1 MVETLVLF
9 QVIQSSPNRDQLK
22 AHLKPPPSL
31 LARGDGA
38 FTTSKSGGRTLTTV
52 KPQKT
57 QQVIQHNKQAPNK
70 TQAVMLRHVFATA
83 RQATSTEVTESTPIA
98 QLGSTTSN
106 NFGQYILVQRTG
118 VGDGA
123 PRASSAPPLPP
134 QIAGMGVGVHLVRGR
149 PASAGEGSH
158 QAVTLKA
165 RGADSRVTGGAEP
178 GAPGMIISGDPPP
191 PCECN
196 MRGAM
201 VICRQC
207 GAFCHDDC
215 IGPQR
220 ICATCLIR

>member
-1 MVETLVLF
+1 MIEMLKFNLFFQWKVILQMHYLIRMKIVL
-9 QVIQSSPNRDQLK
+9 Q
-22 AHLKPPPSL
+22 
-31 LARGDGA
+31 
-38 FTTSKSGGRTLTTV
+38 
-52 KPQKT
+52 
-57 QQVIQHNKQAPNK
+57 
-70 TQAVMLRHVFATA
+70 
-83 RQATSTEVTESTPIA
+83 VTESNAVTQIN
-98 QLGSTTSN
+98 SN
-106 NFGQYILVQRTG
+106 GNGGLGQYILVQRTG
-118 VGDGA
+118 VGDSA

-165 RGADSRVTGGAEP
+165 RGALDGRGGGGAEP
-178 GAPGMIISGDPPP
+178 GAPGVIMGGDPPP
-191 PCECN
+191 PWECN

>member
-1 MVETLVLF
+1 M
-9 QVIQSSPNRDQLK
+9 
-22 AHLKPPPSL
+22 
-31 LARGDGA
+31 
-38 FTTSKSGGRTLTTV
+38 
-52 KPQKT
+52 
-57 QQVIQHNKQAPNK
+57 
-70 TQAVMLRHVFATA
+70 
-83 RQATSTEVTESTPIA
+83 
-98 QLGSTTSN
+98 
-106 NFGQYILVQRTG
+106 
-118 VGDGA
+118 
-123 PRASSAPPLPP
+123 
-134 QIAGMGVGVHLVRGR
+134 HLVRGR

-165 RGADSRVTGGAEP
+165 RGASDGRGGGAEP
-178 GAPGMIISGDPPP
+178 GAPGVIMGGAPPMMGEGSSGAGFTGGACMDSMGIRGIRQTNHVHIPTENTARPSQ

>member
-1 MVETLVLF
+1 M
-9 QVIQSSPNRDQLK
+9 
-22 AHLKPPPSL
+22 
-31 LARGDGA
+31 
-38 FTTSKSGGRTLTTV
+38 
-52 KPQKT
+52 
-57 QQVIQHNKQAPNK
+57 
-70 TQAVMLRHVFATA
+70 
-83 RQATSTEVTESTPIA
+83 
-98 QLGSTTSN
+98 
-106 NFGQYILVQRTG
+106 VQRTG
-118 VGDGA
+118 VGDSA

-165 RGADSRVTGGAEP
+165 RGSDGRGGGGAEP
-178 GAPGMIISGDPPP
+178 GAPGMIMGGDPPP

-207 GAFCHDDC
+207 GTFCHDDC